1 MDSKIVHH
9 TLNSPLLD
17 KLSLT
22 LAVVLLLTL
31 TAILYRQ
38 IKTLE
43 TSVEEVSHA
52 LKMDKE
58 INTLFS
64 QFDLMESSEFRSVIL
79 RDTTFDESY
88 IAHKLESDKSLKRL
102 YDLVGDL
109 PNHKKKLDSVAKIKD
124 SFHIT
129 LTAMHGKINRFGADS
144 TALVY
149 VQRGSLLL
157 KKLQRIKSDMLR
169 ENEQLLADRL
179 EAYRRHTILTPLV
192 TLILALFSMAIFSI
206 AFIRLRRQKNKI
218 KSSEGLLQNIVQSTD
233 NIMNY
238 YEPIYDFNG
247 KLVDFRVVFANSCN
261 WDYLKLKPENL
272 VGKPISKVF
281 PFVLKNNELEGMIDG
296 FLENKTIDFER
307 QITVEGEVFWFH
319 SFVRGTNGG
328 ILEVVRNNTDEY
340 NAKKDL
346 LKLNQELEVQNFIM
360 SEAKKV
366 AKIGSYTWYL
376 DTGVAELSDNY
387 YDILGCEPGEFVP
400 SLETYRDFVHP
411 EDLSIYDEYGER
423 GKTMQPPQ
431 AHVYRIISKQGEI
444 KHIRSKGHYIERGGK
459 TVMIG
464 VVQDV
469 SDQIKA
475 ENRLREKNQELK
487 RSNVE
492 LESFNRVVS
501 HDLQEPL
508 RKIQMFISRI
518 DEKEKNK
525 LSEKSRG
532 YFDRIDKVSAR
543 MQSLIRNLLTYSRIG
558 NEQNDSDKIDLN
570 VIMEK
575 VKEEYSER
583 IESVGAAIIWED
595 LPAVRGVSFQLEQLF
610 MNLISNAL
618 KYRNPD
624 VPPKIRLKSETVSD
638 EQLPKEFLKHSK
650 EYHKITLSDNGIGFD
665 NQNATKIFEVFQRL
679 HAKTQ
684 YSGTGIGLA
693 ICKKIVENHHGF
705 ISASGETGKGAIF
718 SIYLPA

>member
-1 MDSKIVHH
+1 MDSKIVRRI
-9 TLNSPLLD
+9 LNSPWLD
-17 KLSLT
+17 RLSL
-22 LAVVLLLTL
+22 ASAIALLLTL
-31 TAILYRQ
+31 TTVLFTQ

-43 TSVEEVSHA
+43 SSAEKVSHS
-52 LKMDKE
+52 LKMEKE
-58 INTLFS
+58 INGLFS

-79 RDTTFDESY
+79 GDTTFYASY
-88 IAHKLESDKSLKRL
+88 INYKLESDKSLERL
-102 YDLVGDL
+102 HDLVEDL
-109 PNHKKKLDSVAKIKD
+109 PDYKVKLESIAKLKD

-129 LTAMHGKINRFGADS
+129 LTALHGKINPFGADS
-144 TALVY
+144 VAMVY
-149 VQRGSLLL
+149 VKRGSNLL
-157 KKLQRIKSDMLR
+157 KDLQDIKFEMLR
-169 ENEQLLADRL
+169 DNEQLLQDRL
-179 EAYRRHTILTPLV
+179 QAYRRHTFLTPLT
-192 TLILALFSMAIFSI
+192 TLLLALFSMLIFTI

-218 KSSEGLLQNIVQSTD
+218 QSSESLLQNIVQSTD

-238 YEPIYDFNG
+238 YEPIYDSN
-247 KLVDFRVVFANSCN
+247 KNVVDFRVVFANSCN
-261 WDYLKLKPENL
+261 WEYLKMKPEDL
-272 VGKPISKVF
+272 IGKPISKVF
-281 PFVLKNNELEGMIDG
+281 PFVLKNNELERIIDC
-296 FLENKTIDFER
+296 FLEDKTIDFER

-319 SFVRGTNGG
+319 SFVRRADGG
-328 ILEVVRNNTDEY
+328 LLEVVRNKTDEY

-387 YDILGCEPGEFVP
+387 YNILGCEPGEFVP
-400 SLETYRDFVHP
+400 SLETYRDFVYP
-411 EDLSIYDEYGER
+411 EDLSIYDEYGKR

-431 AHVYRIISKQGEI
+431 AHTYRIVSKQGEI
-444 KHIRSKGHYIERGGK
+444 KHIKSKGHYIERAGK

-475 ENRLREKNQELK
+475 ENELKAKNQELK

-518 DEKEKNK
+518 DEGDKNR
-525 LSEKSRG
+525 LSERSRR
-532 YFDRIDKVSAR
+532 YFDRIENVAAR

-558 NEQNDSDKIDLN
+558 NEQDDSNRIDLN
-570 VIMEK
+570 QLMER
-575 VKEEYSER
+575 VKEEYLER
-583 IESVGAAIIWED
+583 IESVDASIVWEE
-595 LPAVRGVSFQLEQLF
+595 LPEVHGVSFQLEQLF
-610 MNLISNAL
+610 GNLISNSL
-618 KYRNPD
+618 KYRNPEEQT
-624 VPPKIRLKSETVSD
+624 KILLKSEIVSRG
-638 EQLPKEFLKHSK
+638 QLPKEVVNPSK

-665 NQNATKIFEVFQRL
+665 NQNSTKIFEVFQRL

-705 ISASGETGKGAIF
+705 ITATGEPGKGSIF
-718 SIYLPA
+718 SIYLPV